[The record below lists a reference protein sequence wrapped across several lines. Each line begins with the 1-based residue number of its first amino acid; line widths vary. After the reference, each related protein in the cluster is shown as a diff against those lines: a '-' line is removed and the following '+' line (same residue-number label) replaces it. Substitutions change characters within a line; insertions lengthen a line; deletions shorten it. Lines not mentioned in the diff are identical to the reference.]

1 MNGRPAYQRGTRY
14 TRRNLNMSVFADRLK
29 TAMQQTQISS
39 AQLSKQTGIGRSS
52 ISQWLSSKYVA
63 KYDKVVTLATAL
75 AVDPE
80 WLSGA
85 TDEPATTEPAVAG
98 EVDAALVSLW
108 QQLDAAG
115 QQKLLNKAQ
124 KLVAKQG
131 QPDAKRKKKGKK
143 KKNKKRKKTRV

>member
-1 MNGRPAYQRGTRY
+1 
-14 TRRNLNMSVFADRLK
+14 MSIFADRLK
-29 TAMQQTQISS
+29 TAMQQAQISS

-85 TDEPATTEPAVAG
+85 TDEPTAVQQSVADT
-98 EVDAALVSLW
+98 EVDAQLVSLW

-124 KLVAKQG
+124 KLVAKLD